1 MEANAPSPL
10 FKDCKYFHMEENSF
24 SDFLFET
31 GLCLPSASNMTEA
44 QQDRVIK
51 VISQLMS

>member
-1 MEANAPSPL
+1 MHLQPL